1 VSSPRPAPGP
11 EPAPLLAAL
20 LALTAISGLVDAVS
34 YLGLG
39 HVFAANMT
47 GNVVVLG
54 FAFARTPGFSI
65 PATLTSL
72 VAFLAGGV
80 VAGRVT
86 GRLRGRAPLLT
97 TTLAVES
104 VLLGVVT
111 LIVWLGPGG
120 TAVRLVAVAILA
132 LAMGMRNVNIRALGV
147 GDLNTT
153 VLTSILA
160 ALAAESRLAGGRNRD
175 AGRRIGSV
183 LAMIA
188 GAAAG
193 ALLVLHVSAALPLLA
208 ACVAEAG
215 MAVAFRVAG
224 PGATAAR

>member
-1 VSSPRPAPGP
+1 M
-11 EPAPLLAAL
+11 PLLAAL
-20 LALTAISGLVDAVS
+20 MALTAISGLVDAVS

-65 PATLTSL
+65 SATLTSL
-72 VAFLAGGV
+72 LAFLAGGV

-86 GRLRGRAPLLT
+86 GRLRGRTPLLT
-97 TTLAVES
+97 ATLAVEC

-132 LAMGMRNVNIRALGV
+132 L
-147 GDLNTT
+147 D
-153 VLTSILA
+153 
-160 ALAAESRLAGGRNRD
+160 
-175 AGRRIGSV
+175 
-183 LAMIA
+183 
-188 GAAAG
+188 
-193 ALLVLHVSAALPLLA
+193 
-208 ACVAEAG
+208 
-215 MAVAFRVAG
+215 
-224 PGATAAR
+224 